1 MEIHHP
7 KPHLVVSFHNV
18 LSEAEADG
26 LVATAEPRMVQA
38 SIGHGK
44 EVSEMRVSRNCWI
57 KDFESKLVD
66 KLSPRINW
74 ITRLQTS
81 RPLDV
86 HQEGQ
91 EEEYEQLQIANYGI
105 GGHYQSHQDPMF
117 VYKDPEFLVYSVE
130 NKNGRPP
137 YVTGDR
143 LATFMLYLS
152 EVPLGGWT
160 AFPRLG
166 VAIAPTKGSAVFWY
180 NLKSS
185 GKSDMAMLHG
195 GCPVVLG
202 SKWVANKWIREN
214 ANMFHNPCGPHVNV

>member
-1 MEIHHP
+1 MFLFQVEVHHP
-7 KPHLVVSFHNV
+7 HPHLVVSFHGV
-18 LSEAEADG
+18 LSNAEADK
-26 LVATAEPRMVQA
+26 LVSVAQPRMVQA
-38 SIGHGK
+38 SVGHGK

-57 KDFESKLVD
+57 KDFESGHVD
-66 KLSPRINW
+66 KISPRINW
-74 ITRLQTS
+74 ITRLQTT

-86 HQEGQ
+86 HREGK
-91 EEEYEQLQIANYGI
+91 EEEYEHLQIANYGI

-117 VYKDPEFLVYSVE
+117 VYKEPGFLVYSVE
-130 NKNGRPP
+130 HKDSPP

-152 EVPLGGWT
+152 DVPKGGWT

-166 VAIAPTKGSAVFWY
+166 IAVPPSKGSAVFWF
-180 NLKSS
+180 NIKRS

-202 SKWVANKWIREN
+202 SKWVGVLFYSASL
-214 ANMFHNPCGPHVNV
+214 

>member
-1 MEIHHP
+1 MEVHHP
-7 KPHLVVSFHNV
+7 HPHLVVSFHDV
-18 LSEAEADG
+18 LSQQEADG
-26 LVATAEPRMVQA
+26 LVSTAQPRMQQA

-66 KLSPRINW
+66 SLSPRINW
-74 ITRLQTS
+74 ITGLQTS

-86 HQEGQ
+86 HNEGQ

-117 VYKDPEFLVYSVE
+117 VYKEPEFLVYSVE

-152 EVPLGGWT
+152 EVMSGLLFLTFFSFFTLFLSLDRFLWEAGQLFLDSGWLLRR
-160 AFPRLG
+160 AKARR
-166 VAIAPTKGSAVFWY
+166 Y
-180 NLKSS
+180 S
-185 GKSDMAMLHG
+185 GT
-195 GCPVVLG
+195 
-202 SKWVANKWIREN
+202 I
-214 ANMFHNPCGPHVNV
+214 

>member
-1 MEIHHP
+1 MWEISAKYIDSFETAVCNFGFRSRLLGYFRKAVP
-7 KPHLVVSFHNV
+7 ISHL
-18 LSEAEADG
+18 
-26 LVATAEPRMVQA
+26 
-38 SIGHGK
+38 
-44 EVSEMRVSRNCWI
+44 NC
-57 KDFESKLVD
+57 
-66 KLSPRINW
+66 
-74 ITRLQTS
+74 
-81 RPLDV
+81 
-86 HQEGQ
+86 
-91 EEEYEQLQIANYGI
+91 LQIANYGI

-180 NLKSS
+180 NLKLTGRKLEES
-185 GKSDMAMLHG
+185 LHAA
-195 GCPVVLG
+195 CPTLFG
-202 SKWVANKWIREN
+202 IKWGN
-214 ANMFHNPCGPHVNV
+214 FSVNFCCNTTLFSLILIDSF

>member
-1 MEIHHP
+1 MEVHHP
-7 KPHLVVSFHNV
+7 RPHLVVSFHGV
-18 LSEAEADG
+18 LSPKEADG
-26 LVATAEPRMVQA
+26 LVATAQPRMQQA

-81 RPLDV
+81 RPLDL
-86 HQEGQ
+86 HHEGQ

-117 VYKDPEFLVYSVE
+117 VYKDPEFLVYGVE

-152 EVPLGGWT
+152 EV
-160 AFPRLG
+160 
-166 VAIAPTKGSAVFWY
+166 
-180 NLKSS
+180 
-185 GKSDMAMLHG
+185 MLFGHQ
-195 GCPVVLG
+195 
-202 SKWVANKWIREN
+202 
-214 ANMFHNPCGPHVNV
+214 